1 MKSKGNN
8 LLKLFAGILFM
19 VLNISIWVNGLFINR
34 ERGMDI
40 ILAVPLFIIGAFF
53 ILGWYK
59 TSGMTPPTRLRRYK
73 FILGTLLIN
82 YAVMYL
88 IYVVAEMIY
97 TPAIDLLTVP
107 GIILPLLM
115 GLFITGF
122 ILSWNHEAYAGFLF
136 IVWYLIVLYGQLKY
150 GELLHRGPYIFIGI
164 VMFIQGILYLF
175 YHFRVKPKNTKD

>member
-1 MKSKGNN
+1 MKSKGIN
-8 LLKLFAGILFM
+8 LLKLLAGILLM
-19 VLNISIWVNGLFINR
+19 VLNVFIWVNGLFINR

-40 ILAVPLFIIGAFF
+40 VTAVPLFVTGAFL

-59 TSGMTPPTRLRRYK
+59 ASGTAPPTRPQRYK
-73 FILGTLLIN
+73 FILSALLIN

-88 IYVVAEMIY
+88 IYVVAELIY

-107 GIILPLLM
+107 GIILPFLL

-122 ILSWNHEAYAGFLF
+122 ILSWNHEAYAGIFF
-136 IVWYLIVLYGQLKY
+136 ILWYLLVLYGQLRY

-164 VMFIQGILYLF
+164 VIFIQGILYLY
-175 YHFRVKPKNTKD
+175 YHFRIKQKR